1 MAAIKFN
8 SKPLTLAE
16 AKIQQYIVEHHK
28 AHELENVHMLS
39 DRRALVCLRD
49 GSCYQLFWTRGE
61 LEKMNLDDAI

>member
-16 AKIQQYIVEHHK
+16 AKIQQYIVENVK
-28 AHELENVHMLS
+28 PEELESVHMLS

-49 GSCYQLFWTRGE
+49 GSCYQMFWTRKGIE
-61 LEKMNLDDAI
+61 RTQLEEE

>member
-49 GSCYQLFWTRGE
+49 GSCYQLFWTRQGIE
-61 LEKMNLDDAI
+61 RTSLTEE